1 MSSMPSHVRI
11 IVRTRPT
18 DFIAGNLSI
27 QSKGT
32 LQITRRAAAGVGNSE
47 VSSSSPTASSTP
59 ENLTFTFGAVLHN
72 ASQEAVFEATTADLV
87 DSVLQGFNCTLLC
100 YGQCGSGKTYTLFGG
115 NTYPTR
121 GCVPRAIQA
130 MFETIAASSDHE
142 FKVSLTFVEVHSD
155 QLFDL
160 LGKLPLASTRPGD
173 RNRNANKVSV
183 TLTATGEV
191 ALRGAEVRQC
201 TNEAEA
207 LTAVF
212 EGMQRRMTSVN
223 SLNQRG
229 SRSHAV
235 LTLYVESKSLVDSD
249 ALVHHSQ
256 IDFVDLAGTE
266 RPNMVEDEVAKREAK
281 IVNRSLMMF
290 EQVVLALSGPQS
302 RHVPYRQSKL
312 TMLLKNSIG
321 GTSRTTLIANIWPEE
336 RNTEATVATLNFAKR
351 LLRIES
357 NPTVHASMDP
367 EAHIKQLQKQVLS
380 LKSEL
385 RMQDQLA
392 GREAF
397 STAPL
402 DGDEMQMARGR
413 VMDFVDGTAPQV
425 RVGSVREMHACFLAL
440 KTILGERDAQ
450 LKEMGRQMATSSRPC
465 SSGSNKG
472 ITRQKSA
479 SKQQG
484 LTVAKEPTKFVASI
498 EDVEAG
504 VSVGT
509 TQRPSAVIQDMFFQQ
524 RTLGPSTMS
533 STMQPGVRERSSDVR
548 SAAAVTPV
556 STLAMTTATTA
567 VTMTPTVSRAVTP
580 AEATTPVSTNTA
592 RVAACP
598 PPDGDLLKAQPCTQ
612 RVFTCPFTEK
622 QDNIFP
628 LLERSTAETGTPL
641 SRFLGRQDNLIRD
654 RRAAFETYK
663 RTSSGACQLKSIDA
677 VRNLLAEKNELILQF
692 QKRLNEI
699 QAKRETSMKVEQPQ
713 STTVEERVTARCTSS
728 DAVRSSPALLEDCCS
743 GHDDNVSS
751 ADAFFASDREKI
763 SRMTL
768 EERKAFFNVTN
779 NALKRAM
786 VERGHLVRQLQ
797 RYCEAFMKNFQ
808 YWHQSK
814 LQAALPGHGGKAVA
828 AATVGAASADTDVK
842 ALPNIASLPVTRAS
856 CVAAHG
862 EADLQ
867 FTGAAGRLD
876 AQEVRWQEQ
885 QLPESAAFYMAQG
898 LARKG
903 LQLPESTPPLS
914 PSVCTHAEASGRSTR
929 QKISAKK
936 HL

>member
-1 MSSMPSHVRI
+1 MTSMPSHVRI
-11 IVRTRPT
+11 VVRTRPT
-18 DFIAGNLSI
+18 DFLAGNLSI
-27 QSKGT
+27 QSKGA
-32 LQITRRAAAGVGNSE
+32 LQITRRAAAGVGDGD
-47 VSSSSPTASSTP
+47 VSSLSPTASSTP
-59 ENLTFTFGAVLHN
+59 ENLVFAFDAVLHD

-87 DSVLQGFNCTLLC
+87 DSVLQGFNSTLLC

-130 MFETIAASSDHE
+130 MFETMAASSDHE

-160 LGKLPLASTRPGD
+160 LGKLPLTSTRSGD
-173 RNRNANKVSV
+173 RHKNANKVSV

-207 LTAVF
+207 LAAVF
-212 EGMQRRMTSVN
+212 EGMQRRMSSAH
-223 SLNQRG
+223 SLSQRVP
-229 SRSHAV
+229 RSHAV

-266 RPNMVEDEVAKREAK
+266 RPNAVEDEAAKREAK

-290 EQVVLALSGPQS
+290 EQVILALSGPQS

-336 RNTEATVATLNFAKR
+336 RHTEATVATLNFAKR

-357 NPTVHASMDP
+357 NPTVHVSMDP
-367 EAHIKQLQKQVLS
+367 EAHIKQLQRQVLS

-402 DGDEMQMARGR
+402 DGDEMQMARER

-425 RVGSVREMHACFLAL
+425 RVGCVREMHACFLAF
-440 KTILGERDAQ
+440 KTVLGERDAQ
-450 LKEMGRQMATSSRPC
+450 MKELVRQLATSSRPC

-472 ITRQKSA
+472 ITRQKLGA
-479 SKQQG
+479 KQQG
-484 LTVAKEPTKFVASI
+484 VTVAKEATKLVVSVD
-498 EDVEAG
+498 DVTAG

-509 TQRPSAVIQDMFFQQ
+509 TQRPSAVIRDMFFQQ
-524 RTLGPSTMS
+524 RPPSPSAMPPV
-533 STMQPGVRERSSDVR
+533 MQPGGRERSSDVR
-548 SAAAVTPV
+548 SPAAVPAIPTSTSAFTPL
-556 STLAMTTATTA
+556 STPPLTTTTPAATAASTA
-567 VTMTPTVSRAVTP
+567 SRVVTP
-580 AEATTPVSTNTA
+580 AEVTSLVSTTTFLNSTA
-592 RVAACP
+592 RVAALP
-598 PPDGDLLKAQPCTQ
+598 PPDGDLLKAQPCAQ
-612 RVFTCPFTEK
+612 RVFTCSLSEK
-622 QDNIFP
+622 QDNVFP
-628 LLERSTAETGTPL
+628 TLERSVAEAGTPF
-641 SRFLGRQDNLIRD
+641 SRFLGRQDNLMRD
-654 RRAAFETYK
+654 RRTAFETYK
-663 RTSSGACQLKSIDA
+663 RTSTGASQLKSIDD
-677 VRNLLAEKNELILQF
+677 VRSLLAEKNESILQF

-699 QAKRETSMKVEQPQ
+699 QSKMGAGMKVEQQQGTP
-713 STTVEERVTARCTSS
+713 VEERVTAHCASS
-728 DAVRSSPALLEDCCS
+728 DAVRSSLAWLEDSCS

-751 ADAFFASDREKI
+751 GDTLLASDREKL

-779 NALKRAM
+779 NALKRAV
-786 VERGHLVRQLQ
+786 VERGHLVRQLN

-814 LQAALPGHGGKAVA
+814 LQAVLPGHGGK
-828 AATVGAASADTDVK
+828 
-842 ALPNIASLPVTRAS
+842 
-856 CVAAHG
+856 
-862 EADLQ
+862 Q
-867 FTGAAGRLD
+867 
-876 AQEVRWQEQ
+876 QER
-885 QLPESAAFYMAQG
+885 
-898 LARKG
+898 R
-903 LQLPESTPPLS
+903 
-914 PSVCTHAEASGRSTR
+914 RR
-929 QKISAKK
+929 QRRQ
-936 HL
+936 